1 MTELEQNAYLLH
13 SRPYRD
19 NQSIVELI
27 TEHEGKVSAL
37 VYIGKSAK
45 SNKKALLQPFSP
57 LSIVLKGK
65 SSLKNLSR
73 VESAS
78 KSITLSGNYLYSGF
92 YINEL
97 LVRLLPELIP
107 CPDLFQSY
115 QALIIELS
123 HSTSLEPLLR
133 SFETLILEEL
143 GVAFDYQQAMQLDGE
158 YVEFSPELGF
168 IEAQFVSP
176 KKASQLYLKS
186 DLQVIANGGVID
198 AQGVIVHTQALM
210 TWKRLMRQQINHL
223 LGNKPL
229 NSRKLFES
237 MR

>member
-1 MTELEQNAYLLH
+1 MTELEQSAYLLH

-97 LVRLLPELIP
+97 LVRLLPELRP
-107 CPDLFQSY
+107 VP
-115 QALIIELS
+115 
-123 HSTSLEPLLR
+123 
-133 SFETLILEEL
+133 
-143 GVAFDYQQAMQLDGE
+143 
-158 YVEFSPELGF
+158 
-168 IEAQFVSP
+168 
-176 KKASQLYLKS
+176 
-186 DLQVIANGGVID
+186 
-198 AQGVIVHTQALM
+198 
-210 TWKRLMRQQINHL
+210 
-223 LGNKPL
+223 
-229 NSRKLFES
+229 
-237 MR
+237 